1 MSEDEIRP
9 ESGRRSRKRDKST
22 KDFWRACRYLGPH
35 RKIVI
40 ISVICAV
47 LVGLTFA
54 SGLGALLPILRILVN
69 GDTMQGYMQRE
80 AVQHRLEV
88 KLAEESDPNFVRIVS
103 LTHVHGPAGAAKI
116 LAGNSLRL
124 ADPRGHT
131 TLESLANDAEIH
143 LIVTAEGGD
152 RPVVLQPPP
161 NPWYLRYGLG
171 IAARLPANPVTSL
184 AIVLGFVGVLTVVGN
199 GVRFFQEY
207 YSDKAATLA
216 VNDLRRQLY
225 DHVLHIPLGF
235 FGLKGTSD
243 VTSRLV
249 QDSQG
254 LQEGFKTVLGQS
266 IQEPIKALFAFGLA
280 MWLDWRLTGF
290 ILLFGPLMFAIIKKF
305 GKKMRR
311 ASRKALQ
318 SSSSMLG
325 QIEGT
330 LIGVR
335 VVKAAGAERFERRR
349 YTRIMD
355 KLIDEQLRM
364 SRIDAFSTPV
374 LETLT
379 FFVVCGIVLFAAY
392 RMQIKHTLSTETFM
406 GVMACLMGIGE
417 SLRKTSKVNNALQKS
432 NSAAARIFETLNV
445 PVERP
450 RLRGA
455 TAVESMNPRMREN
468 KALIQLPTIQRE
480 VRFAGIT
487 FSYPNA
493 SNPALNDVDLVVPKG
508 RSIAVV
514 GRNGSGKTTLLSLL
528 PRFYD
533 AQAGVITID
542 GVDVRSVTLKS
553 LRRQIGIVTQE
564 PVIFPGTIAE
574 NIAYGHPLASRLN
587 SQTPGVAQLRA
598 DIESAARRG
607 FAHEFI
613 LEKAQG
619 YDTILGEHGAQL
631 SGGQRQRLCIA
642 RAILRATPILILDE
656 ATSQV
661 DAESEHLIQQ
671 AIDSLIHQRTTFVI
685 AHRFSTILSAD
696 SIVVLERGQIVGQ
709 GKHQELLETCE
720 IYQQLYE
727 RQLFASPTA

>member
-1 MSEDEIRP
+1 MSADV
-9 ESGRRSRKRDKST
+9 SREERKKKKSNA
-22 KDFWRACRYLGPH
+22 DFWRACRYLMPH

-40 ISVICAV
+40 ISIVCAF

-54 SGLGALLPILRILVN
+54 ILPILRILVN
-69 GDTMQGYMQRE
+69 GDTTQGWVQRL
-80 AVQHRLEV
+80 AVEHRLGV
-88 KLAEESDPNFVRIVS
+88 KLAEDAGDVRVVS
-103 LTHVHGPAGAAKI
+103 LAHQHGAAAK
-116 LAGNSLRL
+116 AGVKAGDVLRL
-124 ADPRGHT
+124 AHGDERK
-131 TLESLANDAEIH
+131 TLESLAKLDDVQ
-143 LIVTAEGGD
+143 VTAVNSAEKRD
-152 RPVVLQPPP
+152 ITLSPPP
-161 NPWYLRYGLG
+161 NPWYLRDPL
-171 IAARLPANPVTSL
+171 AFTSRLPANPMASL
-184 AIVLGFVGVLTVVGN
+184 AIILGFVGILTIIGN
-199 GVRFFQEY
+199 VVRFFQEY

-225 DHVLHIPLGF
+225 DHVLHIPLAF

-266 IQEPIKALFAFGLA
+266 IQEPIKAAFAFA
-280 MWLDWRLTGF
+280 VAVWLDWKLTLF
-290 ILLFGPLMFAIIKKF
+290 IVLFGPLMFAIIKKF

-325 QIEGT
+325 QLEGT

-349 YTRIMD
+349 YGGIMQ
-355 KLIDEQLRM
+355 KLIAEQLRM

-379 FFVVCGIVLFAAY
+379 FFVVCMIVLFAQY
-392 RMQIKHTLSTETFM
+392 RMQVRHTLDSTTFM

-432 NSAAARIFETLNV
+432 NAAAARIFETLDV

-455 TAVESMNPRMREN
+455 SAVISINAPEPGAKPPMKLRPIE
-468 KALIQLPTIQRE
+468 RE
-480 VRFAGIT
+480 VRFEGVT

-493 SNPALNDVDLVVPKG
+493 TSPALRNVDLVVPKG
-508 RSIAVV
+508 RSVAIV
-514 GRNGSGKTTLLSLL
+514 GRNGSGKTTMLALL

-533 AQAGVITID
+533 PQSGRITID
-542 GVDVRSVTLKS
+542 GVDIKNVTLRS
-553 LRRQIGIVTQE
+553 LRQQIGVVTQE
-564 PVIFPGTIAE
+564 AVIFPGSIAE
-574 NIAYGHPLASRLN
+574 NIAYGQPLAKREDI
-587 SQTPGVAQLRA
+587 VAAAKRA
-598 DIESAARRG
+598 
-607 FAHEFI
+607 FAHDFI

-642 RAILRATPILILDE
+642 RAILRSTPILILDE

-671 AIDSLIHQRTTFVI
+671 AIESLMHERTTFVI
-685 AHRFSTILSAD
+685 AHRLATTRSAD
-696 SIVVLERGQIVGQ
+696 MIVVLEKGQVVGL
-709 GKHQELLETCE
+709 GKHLELLESCE
-720 IYQQLYE
+720 VYQQLCE
-727 RQLFASPTA
+727 RQMFAEPVG